1 MVGEIRDRETAEIA
15 VQSALTGHL
24 VLTTVH
30 ANNVFDVFSR
40 FTHMGIDAYALTSA
54 LNGIWAQRLVRLV
67 CPQCAIKY
75 RPSALDLEIHGLT
88 PEETSDYRFMTGK
101 GCGECRGSGYRGR
114 KAIAEILSLNDR
126 LREMVA
132 TRQPVAVIKEEA
144 RRNGTRYLRESA
156 LELVA
161 RGETTLEEI
170 GRVTLSA

>member
-1 MVGEIRDRETAEIA
+1 
-15 VQSALTGHL
+15 
-24 VLTTVH
+24 
-30 ANNVFDVFSR
+30 
-40 FTHMGIDAYALTSA
+40 
-54 LNGIWAQRLVRLV
+54 
-67 CPQCAIKY
+67 
-75 RPSALDLEIHGLT
+75 
-88 PEETSDYRFMTGK
+88 MTGK